1 MNYIKLLTG
10 FFEKVDTD
18 NRLNPTHIS
27 MYMAIFQ
34 FWNINHFQNPIS
46 ICRNQVMR
54 VSKICSNATYHKCIK
69 ELNEYGYL
77 EYFPSFNPYKGSL
90 VHLFNLGSDEEEIS
104 LEKEDILPEN
114 LLLFDPQNEP
124 VFDDKKEG
132 NLTKIQTST
141 SVDNPVIHTKNQTG
155 SSSSNPTKI
164 DIGTVQAL
172 VPSINVINVIK
183 ENIYNIENEILK
195 IEIPKKN
202 ISESSEKKEKSCAKK
217 EPQNNSKK
225 APSGVGVKAPAGVGE
240 IAPELD
246 GKVGKE
252 KEFQKA
258 PLGVGVKAP
267 SAVGGIPT
275 LQEVLE
281 YFILKKVAAIEGE
294 KFFNYYE
301 STGWLVGGK
310 TKMKNWNAASRNW
323 MLNVQSYNHE
333 KQTLQ
338 VPNHLHVSKNKNY
351 NEPL

>member
-46 ICRNQVMR
+46 ISRNQVMR

-69 ELNEYGYL
+69 ELHEYGYL

-90 VHLFNLGSDEEEIS
+90 VHLFNLGFDEE
-104 LEKEDILPEN
+104 DLPQGNGDNLPKN
-114 LLLFDPQNEP
+114 LLLFTLENEP
-124 VFDDKKEG
+124 IIDDKKEKD
-132 NLTKIQTST
+132 NAKIQSGA
-141 SVDNPVIHTKNQTG
+141 SVDNVVIHTINQTG
-155 SSSSNPTKI
+155 CTVFNPTKI
-164 DIGTVQAL
+164 DIGSVQAL

-183 ENIYNIENEILK
+183 ENIYNKENEILK

-202 ISESSEKKEKSCAKK
+202 IPDSNEKKEKSCAKK
-217 EPQNNSKK
+217 ETQKDSQKASAGDGIKAKENNSKK
-225 APSGVGVKAPAGVGE
+225 APIGGR
-240 IAPELD
+240 
-246 GKVGKE
+246 
-252 KEFQKA
+252 
-258 PLGVGVKAP
+258 
-267 SAVGGIPT
+267 GIPT

-301 STGWLVGGK
+301 SNGWLVGGK
-310 TKMKNWNAASRNW
+310 TNMKNWNAASRNW
-323 MLNVQSYNHE
+323 MLNVQGFNHE
-333 KQTLQ
+333 KQILT

-351 NEPL
+351 HEPL